1 MEVSLNRARFAAMG
15 AVVAL
20 LASVSVAHAQQPVGL
35 DIQKSRDPRVLLAV
49 PTLATVPGQ
58 EALGSQMAE
67 VIANDLSFSGLF
79 RILPPTQYPAG
90 FTGLTAD
97 PKQINFQLWQSTP
110 AVYLVY
116 GLVSVEQGNIVAQC
130 FLFDIKAANYVVGKK
145 LTSDQQSWRLVA
157 HEFSDEVVRFTDGT
171 PGIATSR
178 VCFSGGEPRKKE
190 IYVSDYDGAN
200 LRQVTKHGSV
210 SILPAF
216 SPDGT
221 KIAYVSYKDR
231 YQYIYVVELATGKS
245 TPLSREV
252 GMNSAPVW
260 HPNGRQL
267 AVVMSKDANSEIYL
281 VNSDG
286 SGKRRLTNDKSV
298 DSSPA
303 FSPDGS
309 QIAFVSDRGG
319 KPQIYVMDSSGGGVR
334 KLSTQPG
341 KFYDPTWS
349 PDGKSI
355 AFVLENSEGFEIWV
369 MGADGSSPKQLT
381 SSPGGNENP
390 TWSADSRHVMFSST
404 RTGRSQLWTAT
415 ISNGENRAVPGISV
429 GAQGPDW
436 GPRR

>member
-1 MEVSLNRARFAAMG
+1 MNWIRMT
-15 AVVAL
+15 L
-20 LASVSVAHAQQPVGL
+20 LAFAFSLPVLAQSAVGL
-35 DIQKSRDPRVLLAV
+35 NVSKSVDKRVLVAV
-49 PTLATVPGQ
+49 PTLAAMPGQ
-58 EALGSQMAE
+58 EALGAQMAE
-67 VIANDLSFSGLF
+67 VIANDLTFSGLF
-79 RILPPTQYPAG
+79 RILPPAQYPAG
-90 FTGLTAD
+90 FTGLTSD
-97 PKQINFQLWQSTP
+97 PKQINFETWKTTN
-110 AVYLVY
+110 VYYLIY
-116 GLVSVEQGNIVAQC
+116 GYVSLEQGRVVAQC
-130 FLFDIKAANYVVGKK
+130 FLFDVNAANYVVGKK
-145 LTSDQQSWRLVA
+145 LTSDEQSWRLVA
-157 HEFSDEVVRFTDGT
+157 HEFSDEVVKFIDGT

-190 IYVSDYDGAN
+190 IYVADYDGAN

-210 SILPAF
+210 SILPSF

-231 YQYIYVVELATGKS
+231 YQYTYIVDLASGKS

-267 AVVMSKDANSEIYL
+267 AIVLSKDANSEIYL
-281 VNSDG
+281 VGSDG

-319 KPQIYVMDSSGGGVR
+319 KPQIYAMDSSGGNVR
-334 KLSTQPG
+334 RLSTQPG
-341 KFYDPTWS
+341 KFYDPVWS
-349 PDGKSI
+349 PDGESI
-355 AFVLENSEGFEIWV
+355 AYVVESSEGFEIWA
-369 MGADGSSPKQLT
+369 MNADGSSPKQLT
-381 SSPGGNENP
+381 SSPGGNECP
-390 TWSADSRHVMFSST
+390 TWSADSRHIMFSST

-415 ISNGENRAVPGISV
+415 ISTGDNRPVPSISI
-429 GAQGPDW
+429 GSQGPDW

>member
-1 MEVSLNRARFAAMG
+1 MSWNRASIPTL
-15 AVVAL
+15 AVLLSL
-20 LASVSVAHAQQPVGL
+20 LAFAPHVFAQQPVGL
-35 DIQKSRDPRVLLAV
+35 SVQKSVDKRVLLAV

-90 FTGLTAD
+90 FTGLTSD
-97 PKQINFQLWQSTP
+97 PKQINFQLWQGTP
-110 AVYLVY
+110 ALYLVY
-116 GLVSVEQGNIVAQC
+116 GYVSAEQGNIVAQC
-130 FLFDIKAANYVVGKK
+130 FLFDIRAANYVVGKK
-145 LTSDQQSWRLVA
+145 LTSTQDAWRLVA
-157 HEFSDEVVRFTDGT
+157 HEFSDEVVKFIDGT
-171 PGIATSR
+171 PGVATSR
-178 VCFSGGEPRKKE
+178 ICFSGGEPRKKE
-190 IYVSDYDGAN
+190 IYVADYDGAN

-216 SPDGT
+216 SPDGN

-267 AVVMSKDANSEIYL
+267 ALVLSKDANSEIYM

-286 SGKRRLTNDKSV
+286 TGKRRLTNDKSV

-319 KPQIYVMDSSGGGVR
+319 KPQIYAMDSSGGNVR
-334 KLSTQPG
+334 RLSTQPG
-341 KFYDPTWS
+341 KFYDPVWS

-355 AFVLENSEGFEIWV
+355 AYVLENSEGFEIWM

-390 TWSADSRHVMFSST
+390 TWSADSRHVMFAST

-415 ISNGENRAVPGISV
+415 ISSGENRAVPGITV